1 MNKALTI
8 GLAMAVLAAS
18 LSFVAASSIKR
29 VPNDEPNT
37 EPNKEPMTEADALPA
52 YEILTVARS
61 MGFKPLNEPSRRG
74 PYYVFQ
80 AVDQRGQ
87 EVRVVADARFGDI
100 VSVAPISPL
109 NGANTPNYQRG
120 ARIIHVPQ
128 PGGRDQRASVNERDE
143 PALSPKHDEEK
154 AAPAPPRRRIV
165 APPRLTSR
173 TTPRWAPQRTEQSP
187 PPQRRSDAPP
197 PPPPGPRRA
206 VLSAP
211 PPPAEGPTPIRP
223 TPRFNAKA
231 DSGEKFQQPATPD
244 APPPPSGYS
253 PPALLPQGG

>member
-1 MNKALTI
+1 MKQALTI
-8 GLAMAVLAAS
+8 GLVMAVLAAS

-29 VPNDEPNT
+29 VSNNEPLT
-37 EPNKEPMTEADALPA
+37 DADALPA

-61 MGFKPLNEPSRRG
+61 MGFKPLSEPSRRG

-109 NGANTPNYQRG
+109 NVANTPNYQRG

-128 PGGRDQRASVNERDE
+128 PGERDERASVNERDE
-143 PALSPKHDEEK
+143 PALSPKDDEEE
-154 AAPAPPRRRIV
+154 AAPPPRRRTA
-165 APPRLTSR
+165 APPRLTPR

-197 PPPPGPRRA
+197 PPSPPPGPRRA

-253 PPALLPQGG
+253 PPAALPQGG

>member
-1 MNKALTI
+1 MKQALTI
-8 GLAMAVLAAS
+8 GLVMAVLAAS

-29 VPNDEPNT
+29 GPNNEPL
-37 EPNKEPMTEADALPA
+37 TEADALPA

-61 MGFKPLNEPSRRG
+61 MGFKPVSEPSRRG

-109 NGANTPNYQRG
+109 NVANTPNYQRG

-128 PGGRDQRASVNERDE
+128 PGERDERASVNERDE
-143 PALSPKHDEEK
+143 PALSQKDDEEE
-154 AAPAPPRRRIV
+154 AAPAPPRRRIA
-165 APPRLTSR
+165 APPRLTPR

-253 PPALLPQGG
+253 PPAALPQGG